1 MDAAAPVLTPAEAM
15 MLMDLR
21 GASPAGLFKVSAMGL
36 LLRRVLRAEAEVE
49 HGWIRTR
56 TVTLLRPGQVP
67 ALPPHEWAV
76 VWLVQAVMR
85 WQPHGALVE
94 SVVDA
99 ARREYGS
106 ALNRYRRDL
115 VLPALLDRRLV
126 RMQLSK
132 WLKIERPAPTP
143 AGTAAL
149 ARLDAM
155 LDQGRRVPGWLD
167 TDPRQ
172 AALAVAALGP
182 LILLVDELR
191 PHLTRLAAAMQRR
204 DEGADS
210 GSSGSDGPGTGH
222 CPPGDQSPRVED
234 ADGFDFGALDS
245 AAFDAGPFDALD
257 SAMSSFDAATDGGDG
272 GDGGGDSGG
281 GGGGE

>member
-1 MDAAAPVLTPAEAM
+1 ML
-15 MLMDLR
+15 LMDLR

-67 ALPPHEWAV
+67 ALPPHERSV
-76 VWLVQAVMR
+76 VRLVQAVMR

-106 ALNRYRRDL
+106 ALNKYRRDL

-126 RMQLSK
+126 RMQRSK
-132 WLKIERPAPTP
+132 WLKIERPALTP

-149 ARLDAM
+149 ARLNAM

-172 AALAVAALGP
+172 AALAAAALGP

-210 GSSGSDGPGTGH
+210 GSSGSSGSDSPGTGH
-222 CPPGDQSPRVED
+222 CAPGDQGPCAED
-234 ADGFDFGALDS
+234 AGGFDFGALDS
-245 AAFDAGPFDALD
+245 AAFDAGTFDALD

-272 GDGGGDSGG
+272 GGDGGGDSGG